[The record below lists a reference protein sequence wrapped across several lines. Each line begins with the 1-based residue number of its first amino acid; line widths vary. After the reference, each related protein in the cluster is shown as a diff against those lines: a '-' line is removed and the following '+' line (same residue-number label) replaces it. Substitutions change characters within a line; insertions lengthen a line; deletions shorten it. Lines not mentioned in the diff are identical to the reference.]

1 VAGLLPPAPSRR
13 PVPARRP
20 RVPSFPGSVPPGLD
34 LIPKPAHLIPVSR
47 TGGTLS
53 IRTVIADDEPLARE
67 WLRLQIQRDP
77 DVEIVRE
84 CEDGFQAARDIEEL
98 RPDLVFLDVQMP
110 GLDGFGVLETL
121 GKEASPSVVFVT
133 AYDQYA
139 LRAFDSHALD
149 YILKPFGQ
157 ERVRQALDRA
167 KLRVRARGAGSLRK
181 SLDSLLES
189 LRATR
194 RYPEWILLRT
204 GSKERF
210 LRFRDVDWVEAARNN
225 VILHVGGESI
235 VHRETMQGI
244 EERLD
249 PERFLRIH
257 RSTIVALDR
266 IRELQPGGNGGDW
279 LVTLRDGTTL
289 SMSESYRG
297 RLRDFKP

>member
-1 VAGLLPPAPSRR
+1 M
-13 PVPARRP
+13 
-20 RVPSFPGSVPPGLD
+20 
-34 LIPKPAHLIPVSR
+34 
-47 TGGTLS
+47 
-53 IRTVIADDEPLARE
+53 IADDEPLARE

-110 GLDGFGVLETL
+110 GLDGFGVLEAL

-139 LRAFDSHALD
+139 LRAFDTHALD

-167 KLRVRARGAGSLRK
+167 KLRVRARGAGGLRK

-210 LRFRDVDWVEAARNN
+210 LRFRDVDWIEAARNN

-266 IRELQPGGNGGDW
+266 IRELEPGGNGDW

-297 RLRDFKP
+297 RLRGFKP